1 MRDKVFVLMSGGV
14 DSSVAA
20 LLLKRADFNVVGI
33 HLKVSNFCN
42 PQDEEDARIVAEM
55 LDIPFYV
62 LDISKEYQRTIA
74 LDMIKNYALGYTPNP
89 DVLCNKLIKFG
100 YVYEFVKKLGAKYIA
115 TGHYAKKI
123 TIGKKHYIK
132 IAKDL
137 NKDQTYFLW
146 GIKKSLLKNIL
157 FPLGDYTKEEVRK
170 IAKENNLPNAN
181 KKDSQGICFLG
192 KIRLID
198 FLKEFLP
205 ENKGLI
211 VDKNNRILGYH
222 PGYYFFTE
230 GQRHGLNIKTGD
242 GPYYVAVKDPKK
254 NILIVAKENDPIL
267 YTKSIK
273 IRDLNILVDDNYLES
288 LKIGKDTIKVLA
300 RCRYRQPLTPA
311 ILDIKNKVVE
321 FENPI
326 KAIAPGQSVV
336 FYHNDIL
343 VGGAVIYKK
352 INWNLI

>member
-1 MRDKVFVLMSGGV
+1 MKEKVFVLMSGGV

-20 LLLKRADFNVVGI
+20 LLLKRADFNIVGI

-42 PQDEEDARIVAEM
+42 PQDEEDARIVAEI
-55 LDIPFYV
+55 LNIPFYV
-62 LDISKEYQRTIA
+62 LDISKEYQRLIA
-74 LDMIKNYALGYTPNP
+74 LDMIKSYALGYTPNP

-123 TIGKKHYIK
+123 EINGKNYIK
-132 IAKDL
+132 IAKDQ

-146 GIKKSLLKNIL
+146 AIKKKLLKNII

-170 IAKENNLPNAN
+170 IASENNLPNAN

-192 KIRLID
+192 KIKLKD
-198 FLKEFLP
+198 FLMEFLP
-205 ENKGLI
+205 ERRGLI
-211 VDKNNRILGYH
+211 LNTKNEILGYH

-230 GQRHGLNIKTGD
+230 GQRHGLNIKKGD
-242 GPYYVAVKDPKK
+242 GPYYVAIKDPKE
-254 NILIVAKENDPIL
+254 NILIVAKEGEEIL
-267 YTKSIK
+267 YSQKIK
-273 IRDLNILVDDNYLES
+273 VKKINILVDKEYLEN
-288 LKIGKDTIKVLA
+288 LKIDDERIKVLA

-311 ILDIKNKVVE
+311 FLNLKNKTVE
-321 FENPI
+321 FEQKI

-336 FYHNDIL
+336 FYDKDIL
-343 VGGAVIYKK
+343 VGGAIIEKR
-352 INWNLI
+352 LD